1 MLSRILSGK
10 LEVDHECEMAYELL
24 RLIKSHSTRSEEMI
38 EYILLMKIKLLIKK
52 LKDSEGEHQERGV
65 STWYQSFGLSE
76 VGFHD
81 RFPKLRSLID
91 AFAISPPKDAET
103 PVESPIPISPSS
115 SVGSSSPF
123 RSTTPPPD
131 YPFDKSILDNSL
143 WIIPQLLGSE
153 PVPEKPN
160 ESDAC

>member
-1 MLSRILSGK
+1 MPSCESCTLQTVGVRKDVPKNKILVPNPIRIVASTEDSTRKGVDQFSYNYRMVEGIPDCEALDLSFYIELHILSLI
-10 LEVDHECEMAYELL
+10 LES
-24 RLIKSHSTRSEEMI
+24 K
-38 EYILLMKIKLLIKK
+38 
-52 LKDSEGEHQERGV
+52 
-65 STWYQSFGLSE
+65 
-76 VGFHD
+76 
-81 RFPKLRSLID
+81 
-91 AFAISPPKDAET
+91 ISPPKDAET

-143 WIIPQLLGSE
+143 WIIPQPLGSE